1 MKKIIAILGIATL
14 SWGCSQFLE
23 VDLPNN
29 QLTKDLIFQDASL
42 ARAAMAGVYSSFD
55 RSGFLSGTS
64 SGAAVFLG
72 AYADELVS
80 YQVAGTDI
88 SNCYQLSI
96 TPQAN
101 TAKTLWSATYAQI
114 YAINSIIEGLEKSPS
129 IDGATKNQLRGEGLF
144 LRGLLHVYL
153 TGVYGAVP
161 YIDTTNYLV
170 NGSTGKVSEEI
181 IYEKAQTDLT
191 EAANLLPS
199 TAAAG
204 DRVKPTKVAAYALTA
219 RIALLQKDWEKVVT
233 NANIIINTSGYQI
246 ESDLQ
251 KAFLKGSSGTI
262 WALRPATA
270 QGNTAN
276 GSLHVLVSAPPRII
290 ALTEHLVGSFES
302 GDRRKQYWVGEIK
315 DNNQKSYYFCHKYKQ
330 RSVTTSSLEYSVLMR
345 VEEVFLLRAEAL
357 INLQQFSE
365 ARSDLNKI
373 RSRAGLSNTTAN
385 TKDELLKAVVS
396 ERRHELFTEMGHR
409 FFDLK
414 HFGVLDA
421 EMLKSKLNWQSK
433 FRVFPLPESE
443 LLINPN
449 LNPQNEGY

>member
-1 MKKIIAILGIATL
+1 MKKIILVLGIASL
-14 SWGCSQFLE
+14 SLGCSRFLE
-23 VDLPNN
+23 VDLPSN

-80 YQVAGTDI
+80 YQVSGTDI
-88 SNCYQLSI
+88 SNCYQLSV

-114 YAINSIIEGLEKSPS
+114 YAINSIIEGLEKSPA
-129 IDGATKNQLRGEGLF
+129 IDLSTKNQLRGEALF
-144 LRGLLHVYL
+144 LRALLHVYL
-153 TGVYGAVP
+153 AGVYGDLP
-161 YIDTTNYLV
+161 YIESTDYLV
-170 NGSTGKVSEEI
+170 NGSAGKIAEEM
-181 IYEKAQTDLT
+181 IYEKAQADL
-191 EAANLLPS
+191 AAAVNLLPE
-199 TAAAG
+199 TAPAG
-204 DRVKPTKVAAYALTA
+204 DRVKPTRIAAYALMA
-219 RIALLQKDWEKVVT
+219 RIAMFRKDWGTVVSNAGKVIST
-233 NANIIINTSGYQI
+233 PGYKI
-246 ESDLQ
+246 EADVQ

-270 QGNTAN
+270 QGNTSN

-290 ALTEHLVGSFES
+290 SLTPNLVGSFEAN
-302 GDRRKQYWVGEIK
+302 DLRRQHWVGEIR
-315 DNNQKSYYFCHKYKQ
+315 DSSQKAYYFTYKYRQ
-330 RSVTTSSLEYSVLMR
+330 RTVTTASMEYSVLMR
-345 VEEVFLLRAEAL
+345 LEEVYLLRAEAL
-357 INLQQFSE
+357 INLQQFTE
-365 ARSDLNKI
+365 ARSDINKI
-373 RSRAGLSNTTAN
+373 RSRAGLPDISAN
-385 TKDELLKAVVS
+385 TKDELLKIVLS

-414 HFGVLDA
+414 HFGVLDT